1 MKRPYKVLGI
11 GWIFAVVALV
21 VALLGLVGFAVPFLS
36 NPLVLVPQIFLSGLL
51 VPVDQLSRGTRDA
64 LTLLLRARVVDL
76 LSTSAES
83 VPLFLDDPLV
93 HVDPERCQ
101 AILTVLGELATVRQ
115 IFYFTQ
121 DPRVVEWVG
130 GGAMVHELAG
140 R

>member
-1 MKRPYKVLGI
+1 M
-11 GWIFAVVALV
+11 
-21 VALLGLVGFAVPFLS
+21 
-36 NPLVLVPQIFLSGLL
+36 
-51 VPVDQLSRGTRDA
+51 
-64 LTLLLRARVVDL
+64 VDL
-76 LSTSAES
+76 LSTSTES